1 MNISQE
7 VYTEG
12 FIYDRYLGEALELP
26 YSFEQIKIQ
35 ANETVSS
42 ELLNLKFNHL
52 YDNFVYLYK
61 NSLIASNV
69 IPISSTA
76 IAGIT
81 AASTN
86 FTWYRGLSSRQFIPI
101 SSNSNLVG
109 VDKTTATFLIKNRDF
124 DRYSLL
130 TSSGPTINVFN
141 FDSNATYITKVYT
154 QTQIDQNY
162 GVPFK
167 NICSFDLHNNNLFV
181 LDCELNRLVK
191 YDASGLTEL
200 NTVTNNRLAYV
211 DSIGNYGDFN
221 AKTDFNDPAG
231 LTIAGDF
238 IFVLDSGNSSIKKY
252 DTNLNWIFTYR
263 LYKDFLSAYPVDIS
277 SDSDGNLYVLTE
289 SDKLFIYNNDITT
302 KRVID
307 LGVLKEGS
315 EVFKRIVF
323 SQTNN
328 NIFYLYSNKNVYKK
342 LVNKPYNTVGKYLLY
357 LFKYDIPD
365 EEIKSFSTAPTQ
377 DLKSDRNI
385 MFSVSGNVGKF
396 GNFYDNLNLFDV
408 LAVRDFDVYSFDEI
422 NFNSNEYLQNWTINK
437 NISKLVINHMR
448 LRDEIIGKFIASK
461 DYMGNIFFRGTRYLL
476 PNELASIYFAQDL
489 SFYIGG
495 NEIITNSIVNRPLE
509 KLYNIQKQMLN
520 VLGAEII
527 RTPSNTNPIYLN

>member
-1 MNISQE
+1 M
-7 VYTEG
+7 
-12 FIYDRYLGEALELP
+12 
-26 YSFEQIKIQ
+26 
-35 ANETVSS
+35 
-42 ELLNLKFNHL
+42 
-52 YDNFVYLYK
+52 
-61 NSLIASNV
+61 
-69 IPISSTA
+69 
-76 IAGIT
+76 
-81 AASTN
+81 
-86 FTWYRGLSSRQFIPI
+86 
-101 SSNSNLVG
+101 
-109 VDKTTATFLIKNRDF
+109 
-124 DRYSLL
+124 
-130 TSSGPTINVFN
+130 
-141 FDSNATYITKVYT
+141 
-154 QTQIDQNY
+154 
-162 GVPFK
+162 
-167 NICSFDLHNNNLFV
+167 
-181 LDCELNRLVK
+181 
-191 YDASGLTEL
+191 
-200 NTVTNNRLAYV
+200 
-211 DSIGNYGDFN
+211 
-221 AKTDFNDPAG
+221 
-231 LTIAGDF
+231 
-238 IFVLDSGNSSIKKY
+238 
-252 DTNLNWIFTYR
+252 
-263 LYKDFLSAYPVDIS
+263 
-277 SDSDGNLYVLTE
+277 TE

-342 LVNKPYNTVGKYLLY
+342 LVNKPYDTVGKYLLY

-377 DLKSDRNI
+377 DFKSDRNI

-461 DYMGNIFFRGTRYLL
+461 DYMGNISFKGTRYLL
-476 PNELASIYFAQDL
+476 PDELASIYFAQDL

-509 KLYNIQKQMLN
+509 KLYNIQKQMLK